1 MCVCAFASATYTY
14 IKEKAARHTWLCVYA
29 LNVLTV
35 SDYSFW
41 LKNKKK
47 ETNCMHGVLKTPHSK

>member
-14 IKEKAARHTWLCVYA
+14 IKEKTARHTWLCVYA

-35 SDYSFW
+35 SDYSF
-41 LKNKKK
+41 
-47 ETNCMHGVLKTPHSK
+47 